1 MSEATPACSTK
12 EKLVLVRANDVVAGI
27 IAGAVCAVLAA
38 AFEAGVVAFR
48 FFSIGHFGT
57 HLVSGVLLLAVV
69 GGVMGGLVGLTVGT
83 LFGTREVRSRVRA
96 R

>member
-1 MSEATPACSTK
+1 M
-12 EKLVLVRANDVVAGI
+12 LVRANDVVTGI

-48 FFSIGHFGT
+48 FFSIGHFGG
-57 HLVSGVLLLAVV
+57 HIVSGVLLLAVV
-69 GGVMGGLVGLTVGT
+69 GAAMGGLVGLAVGA
-83 LFGTREVRSRVRA
+83 LFGPREVRSRVRV

>member
-1 MSEATPACSTK
+1 M
-12 EKLVLVRANDVVAGI
+12 LVRAHDVVTGI

-48 FFSIGHFGT
+48 FFSIGHFGV

-69 GGVMGGLVGLTVGT
+69 GAAMGGLVGLAVGT
-83 LFGTREVRSRVRA
+83 QFGPHEVRSRVRV